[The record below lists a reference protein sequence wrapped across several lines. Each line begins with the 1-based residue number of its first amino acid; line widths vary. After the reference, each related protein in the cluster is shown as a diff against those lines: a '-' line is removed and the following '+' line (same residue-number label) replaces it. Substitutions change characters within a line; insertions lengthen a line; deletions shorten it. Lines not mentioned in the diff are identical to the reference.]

1 MNPKKVLVIGSGHLA
16 YRVRSLLKKKGV
28 DDVYIPHFEM
38 VHKDSS
44 VFDTIFE
51 TIKGID
57 ILSFSMIYLVDAT
70 DEINFEIL
78 IALLSINKD
87 LPITASLFNENIA
100 PHIQAAHKN
109 VKILNP
115 IKIAAPTFIEGMY
128 IPVKHSLRYTPV
140 PLIKDNDGH
149 KIDRL
154 ILLLGISFFTLILLT
169 ICYFHIYDAMSWINA
184 VYFVIVTIATV
195 GYGDINLLNAS
206 FVSKFVNIILIVCST
221 IFVWM
226 IFSLT
231 VDSIIK
237 KREQLSLGR
246 KQYRYKNHVIL
257 CGLGK
262 LGCFIAEGLIARG
275 EHVIIVEVDEDSPN
289 IEHFRGLGADVYI
302 GNARDPKVLEAV
314 GVRHAKAVYS
324 VVDNDYVNIEVG
336 LNARSFSPNLRLILR
351 IFDETMSQKIKENL
365 DIHITY
371 STTAIADNVFVE
383 GV

>member
-1 MNPKKVLVIGSGHLA
+1 MNQKTVLVIGSGHLA
-16 YRVRSLLKKKGV
+16 YRIRSLLKKKGV
-28 DDVYIPHFEM
+28 NDVHIPHFETTQ
-38 VHKDSS
+38 KERS
-44 VFDTIFE
+44 VFDTISE

-57 ILSFSMIYLVDAT
+57 IHTFSMIYLVDTT

-109 VKILNP
+109 VRILNP

-128 IPVKHSLRYTPV
+128 IPVKHSLRYKPV
-140 PLIKDNDGH
+140 PLAKDDNEY
-149 KIDRL
+149 KVDRL

-184 VYFVIVTIATV
+184 VYFVVVTVATV

-206 FVSKFVNIILIVCST
+206 FVSKFINIILIVCST
-221 IFVWM
+221 VFVWM

-237 KREQLSLGR
+237 KREELSLGR
-246 KQYRYKNHVIL
+246 KKYRYKNHVIL

-262 LGCFIAEGLIARG
+262 LGCFIAEGLLARG
-275 EHVIIVEVDEDSPN
+275 EDVIIIELNEDSSN
-289 IEHFRGLGADVYI
+289 IEHFRSIGAEVYI

-314 GVRHAKAVYS
+314 GVRHAKAVFS
-324 VVDNDYVNIEVG
+324 VIDNDYINIEVG

-371 STTAIADNVFVE
+371 STTAIADQVFVE
-383 GV
+383 GI